1 MATPMSRKPMP
12 WLVLIG
18 VLVGF
23 PAFFFLWSL
32 ALLHR
37 EALAIPGLG
46 FFPGYWIATAAIYA
60 AKIWLVLYLLRRNGW
75 SPADIGLPTAR
86 RHLTMIV
93 VGYIALAVIA
103 FVAVEYA
110 AAHATFDGAKLARLP
125 GLYPETT
132 EKRIALLFMAFF
144 AGISEEITYRGF
156 AVSGL
161 MSRGV
166 NRWAAFVLAAFP
178 FVFQHGLK
186 SLDQFWWFFLNGLF
200 LGAVYVVTRRLLP
213 GIVIHWL
220 IIWLA
225 LIGIFSA
232 VVS

>member
-1 MATPMSRKPMP
+1 MTAPLPRNPMP
-12 WLVLIG
+12 WPVLIG

-23 PAFFFLWSL
+23 PAFFYLWSL

-37 EALAIPGLG
+37 EALSIPGLG
-46 FFPGYWIATAAIYA
+46 FFPGYWVATASIYA
-60 AKIWLVLYLLRRNGW
+60 AKIWLVLYFVRRNGW
-75 SPADIGLPTAR
+75 SLADIGLPTAR
-86 RHLTMIV
+86 RHLTIIAV
-93 VGYIALAVIA
+93 SYVALATIA
-103 FVAVEYA
+103 FIAIEYA
-110 AAHATFDGAKLARLP
+110 AAHATFDAAKLARLP

-132 EKRIALLFMAFF
+132 EKRLALLLMAFF

-156 AVSGL
+156 AISGFV
-161 MSRGV
+161 SRGI
-166 NRWAAFVLAAFP
+166 NRWVAILIAVFP

-200 LGAVYVVTRRLLP
+200 LGVVYVVTKRLLP

-225 LIGIFSA
+225 LMGIFSA
-232 VVS
+232 VAS

>member
-1 MATPMSRKPMP
+1 MTALRNPMP
-12 WLVLIG
+12 WPVLIG

-37 EALAIPGLG
+37 DALTIPGLG
-46 FFPGYWIATAAIYA
+46 FFPGYWVATAGIYA
-60 AKIWLVLYLLRRNGW
+60 AKIWLVLYFVRRNGW
-75 SPADIGLPTAR
+75 SLADIGLPTTR
-86 RHLTMIV
+86 RHLTIIV
-93 VGYIALAVIA
+93 ASYVVLATMAFIAI
-103 FVAVEYA
+103 EYA
-110 AAHATFDGAKLARLP
+110 AAHATFDAAKLARLP

-132 EKRIALLFMAFF
+132 EKRLALLFMAFF

-156 AVSGL
+156 AISGFV
-161 MSRGV
+161 SRGI
-166 NRWAAFVLAAFP
+166 NRWLAIVIAVLP

-200 LGAVYVVTRRLLP
+200 LGAVYVATKRLLP

-225 LIGIFSA
+225 LMGIFSA
-232 VVS
+232 VAS

>member
-1 MATPMSRKPMP
+1 MTAPLPRNPMP
-12 WLVLIG
+12 WPVLIG

-23 PAFFFLWSL
+23 PAFFYLWSL

-37 EALAIPGLG
+37 EALSIPGLG
-46 FFPGYWIATAAIYA
+46 FFPGYWVATASIYA
-60 AKIWLVLYLLRRNGW
+60 AKIWLVLYFVRRNGW
-75 SPADIGLPTAR
+75 SLADIGLPTTR
-86 RHLTMIV
+86 RHLTIIAV
-93 VGYIALAVIA
+93 SYVALATIA
-103 FVAVEYA
+103 FIAIEYA
-110 AAHATFDGAKLARLP
+110 AAHATFDAAKLARLP

-132 EKRIALLFMAFF
+132 EKRLALLLMAFF

-156 AVSGL
+156 AISGFV
-161 MSRGV
+161 SRGI
-166 NRWAAFVLAAFP
+166 NRWVAILIAVFP

-200 LGAVYVVTRRLLP
+200 LGVVYVVTKRLLP

-225 LIGIFSA
+225 LMGIFSA
-232 VVS
+232 VAS